1 MYSPHRHPILGPWS
15 LQSAAPVPP
24 PLPQLR
30 LRLPKQLPA
39 PITTQATHT
48 TSTCPRASL
57 RRHPT
62 TPQRTRRPSRLCPLP
77 CLSDDPFLGLPW
89 SCIWDFG
96 RPGRTL
102 IFPSPDYK
110 QLPGTSPDGRLGLLA
125 SASASQLPTLALG
138 TAPSSFLLTIS
149 GALGSTGDSL
159 FTAVAPSHRGTLW
172 PLLHHSPAP
181 SA

>member
-15 LQSAAPVPP
+15 LQSVAPVPP

-77 CLSDDPFLGLPW
+77 CLSDDPFLGLPS

-125 SASASQLPTLALG
+125 SASASQLPTLAQPLALLHLASFSPFLG
-138 TAPSSFLLTIS
+138 LS
-149 GALGSTGDSL
+149 GAWVTPCS
-159 FTAVAPSHRGTLW
+159 
-172 PLLHHSPAP
+172 PLQ
-181 SA
+181 